1 MRKSDDEKNAL
12 GYHLHRAFAALTE
25 TLHGELRAA
34 GLSLTHP
41 QFSVLQAVSRKP
53 GISQNGLARETG
65 KDGAAISRSLNYL
78 EKQGLVRRAPINGC
92 TKGVFLTGKAEELR
106 PLLDGAIRKTV
117 ARACRDMKPGEV
129 ETVIRLLEKI
139 CASLHEEAPRG

>member
-1 MRKSDDEKNAL
+1 MRDADHEPEAL

-53 GISQNGLARETG
+53 GLSQNGLARETG
-65 KDGAAISRSLNYL
+65 KDGAAISRSLDHL
-78 EKQGLVRRAPINGC
+78 EKRGLIRRERINGC
-92 TKGVFLTGKAEELR
+92 TKGVFLTRKAEELR
-106 PLLDGAIRKTV
+106 PLLDGAIGKTV
-117 ARACRDMKPGEV
+117 GRACRDMTPDEV
-129 ETVIRLLEKI
+129 ETVIRLLKKI
-139 CASLHEEAPRG
+139 STTLHEEARGT